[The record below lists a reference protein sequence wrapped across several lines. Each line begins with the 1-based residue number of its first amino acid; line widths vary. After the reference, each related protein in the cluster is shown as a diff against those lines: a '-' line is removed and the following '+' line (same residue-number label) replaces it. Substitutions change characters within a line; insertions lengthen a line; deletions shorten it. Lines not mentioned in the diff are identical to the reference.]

1 MGKLKI
7 VKDGKGKSLPSDLY
21 PHQARIPTSV
31 HPLMLEFLRSKMTS
45 SDDPFFHSS
54 SAGYLSYHKV
64 GWDNLYS
71 GDYDTDHH
79 MLTCGATIPDDTNIY
94 EATKFEFAGTFAPQ
108 NENAIIFAYSG
119 NGAGITCSCGKVKN
133 AVAVYEGDFGTVLK
147 QLLSLSGVS
156 VSFDGQVFL

>member
-119 NGAGITCSCGKVKN
+119 NGYWLVMGGMMTRSACGNTTKRNTKPRRKPR
-133 AVAVYEGDFGTVLK
+133 APAASHWPFCTA
-147 QLLSLSGVS
+147 
-156 VSFDGQVFL
+156 